1 MVKVR
6 MTRAGRRNLPYYR
19 IAVFVTR
26 TRRDGVYLELL
37 GTYNPIAKDK
47 TKKMLIDEARLKY
60 WISKGAQLS
69 DPMRLR
75 LKKYG
80 LLKK

>member
-19 IAVFVTR
+19 IAVFDTR

-37 GTYNPIAKDK
+37 GTYNPIAKDV
-47 TKKMLIDEARLKY
+47 TKKMSIDEARLKY